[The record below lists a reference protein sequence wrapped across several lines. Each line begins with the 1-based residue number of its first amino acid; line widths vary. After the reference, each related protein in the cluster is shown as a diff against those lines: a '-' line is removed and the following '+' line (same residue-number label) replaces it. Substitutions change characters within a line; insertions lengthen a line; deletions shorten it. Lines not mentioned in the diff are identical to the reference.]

1 MNPVYPVYPVRV
13 EADLDEPLSRWL
25 WLVKWLLA
33 LPHYLILAVLWFAY
47 PFVGIAAFFAI
58 LVTGRYPRSLFEF
71 TVGVLRWSFRVQ
83 YYSYAALGT
92 DRYPP
97 FTFGDVPEYPA
108 RLQVEYPQR
117 LSRGLV
123 LVKWWLLA
131 LPQLIIVGLFVGGG
145 TWLFTRS
152 GRYDFTWAAGGLVG
166 ILVLIAAIV
175 LLFTGKYPRPL
186 FDFILGLD
194 RWVLR
199 VAAYVSLLT
208 DRYPPFRL
216 DLGGSEPGGPAPSP
230 EPLTQPPPGYAT
242 EPRTEPETQ
251 PFAPPPTP
259 PESGSGPAATGWTG
273 GRIAAAV
280 CGAVLV
286 LFSTGLL
293 SGGSALMWADRNQRD
308 ADGYFSASAPFSA
321 SGYALASDPVQLHG
335 LGTGG
340 PDLAGIVGDTRIR
353 ATAVDATQG
362 VFIGIAPAA
371 SAARYLAGVEHTTVT
386 DLGDRGTVGIDIP
399 GGALTTP
406 PQQAGIWAGQAS
418 GPGTQSVA
426 WPVRG
431 GDWTVV
437 VMNSDG
443 SRGVAVEAE
452 AGATVPAIGWLSV
465 LLVVV
470 GVVFLA
476 GGVACI
482 WLAARGASAHR
493 ARTPVPVAEG
503 GPGDRGRAP

>member
-1 MNPVYPVYPVRV
+1 MNPSYPVRV
-13 EADLDEPLSRWL
+13 EARLDEPLSRWL

-33 LPHYLILAVLWFAY
+33 LPHHLILAVLWFAY

-108 RLQVEYPQR
+108 RLQVDYPPR

-152 GRYDFTWAAGGLVG
+152 SRFDFTWAAGGLIG

-186 FDFILGLD
+186 FDFVLGLD

-216 DLGGSEPGGPAPSP
+216 DLGGSEPSGPAP
-230 EPLTQPPPGYAT
+230 EPGPWTQPRPQATSTPSSTTTSTT
-242 EPRTEPETQ
+242 EPGTEPATA
-251 PFAPPPTP
+251 PLVAPPPDP
-259 PESGSGPAATGWTG
+259 SPSGWSG

-286 LFSTGLL
+286 LISTGLI
-293 SGGSALMWADRNQRD
+293 SGGGALMWADRTQRD
-308 ADGYFSASAPFSA
+308 ADGFFSGSAPFTT

-340 PDLAGIVGDTRIR
+340 PDLAAIVGDTRIR
-353 ATAVDATQG
+353 ATAVDPAQA
-362 VFIGIAPAA
+362 VFVGIAPAA

-386 DLGDRGTVGIDIP
+386 DFGDRRAAGVDNP
-399 GGALTTP
+399 GGALATL
-406 PQQAGIWAGQAS
+406 PQQAGIWTDQAS

-426 WPVRG
+426 WPVRD

-443 SRGVAVEAE
+443 SRGVAVDAE
-452 AGATVPAIGWLSV
+452 AAATVPAIGWLSV
-465 LLVVV
+465 LLIVV
-470 GVVFLA
+470 GVVFLV
-476 GGVACI
+476 GGVTCV
-482 WLAARGASAHR
+482 WLAARAAAAHR
-493 ARTPVPVAEG
+493 PAGEG
-503 GPGDRGRAP
+503 GRAP

>member
-1 MNPVYPVYPVRV
+1 MTAPYPVRV
-13 EADLDEPLSRWL
+13 EARLDEPLSRWL

-33 LPHYLILAVLWFAY
+33 LPHHLVLAVLWFAY

-83 YYSYAALGT
+83 YYSSAALGT

-108 RLQVEYPQR
+108 RLLVEYPQR

-131 LPQLIIVGLFVGGG
+131 LPQLIIVALFVGGG
-145 TWLFTRS
+145 TWLFARQ
-152 GRYDFTWAAGGLVG
+152 GRYDFTWAAGGLIG

-186 FDFILGLD
+186 FDFVLGLD

-216 DLGGSEPGGPAPSP
+216 DLGGSEPGGPAPGPSN
-230 EPLTQPPPGYAT
+230 
-242 EPRTEPETQ
+242 
-251 PFAPPPTP
+251 PPPTGATGEAPAEPFTP
-259 PESGSGPAATGWTG
+259 PPSAPRTGWTG
-273 GRIAAAV
+273 ARIAAAV

-286 LFSTGLL
+286 LISTGLL
-293 SGGSALMWADRNQRD
+293 SGGGALMWADRTQRD
-308 ADGYFSASAPFSA
+308 ADGYVSGSAPFDTA
-321 SGYALASDPVQLHG
+321 GYALASDPVQLHG

-353 ATAVDATQG
+353 ATAVDPARA
-362 VFIGIAPAA
+362 VFVGIAPAV
-371 SAARYLAGVEHTTVT
+371 SAAAYLAGVEHTTVT
-386 DLGDRGTVGIDIP
+386 DFGDRRSVDVEYP
-399 GGALTTP
+399 GGALATP
-406 PQQAGIWAGQAS
+406 PQQAGIWTDQAS

-426 WPVRG
+426 WPVRD

-443 SRGVAVEAE
+443 SRGVAVDAE
-452 AGATVPAIGWLSV
+452 AGATVPAIGRLSV

-476 GGVACI
+476 GGVVCI
-482 WLAARGASAHR
+482 WLAARGASAR
-493 ARTPVPVAEG
+493 RPVPVG
-503 GPGDRGRAP
+503 GRAP